1 MYIEKMKY
9 YLTIMVVSLFLG
21 GCESDLLDVDL
32 DSVIDNEEI
41 EKNPEMA
48 ENLFLSSYKD
58 LQNQLNRLDQMAPN
72 YSGWN
77 AYCDEG
83 MDNAPLWDGANAF
96 TKPGGRGYGDV
107 FSNNAKNKKFWPYK
121 DINRLNKFIS
131 DFSKSEDKK
140 ILSTVGEAH
149 FLRGYLYFELV
160 KRYGGVPL
168 ISDKLENH
176 ERLVRSSEK
185 ESWDFIANELDS
197 AINLMVVK
205 QKDQVTD
212 KDRANKYTAFA
223 LKSRAMLYA
232 GTIAKYGL
240 APENNGLQGIEKSE
254 AERYLTLAYAAA
266 DSVVKSQKYA
276 LYDNYHGSSKNYQYI
291 FLDENNDEVIFQFDF
306 DFPGNGH
313 SYDMHWAPYR
323 FRDGWGTET
332 VPLLELVEDYEY
344 TDGTIKPFD
353 YTKKYQSVAE
363 VFEGKDLRLDGTIL
377 HGGSKWHGEEMEVH
391 RETRVIK
398 SNGDEEKYYVNAEWQ
413 LSTKDNL
420 VPELDGVHATGI
432 DGPINVSGGWDI
444 TRTGFYI
451 KKYLDPDKV
460 LTSDQSW
467 QNQILIRYGE
477 VLLNKAEAA
486 AELGGAYVVDGL
498 AALNEIR
505 SRASQPSKGELI
517 IDEVRHE
524 RKIEMAFEMNRFWD
538 LRRWRIGGNVLQNT
552 MFHAL
557 NPIQWIDQTKTPAE
571 IYYTIEKVEPGDHLK
586 PRLYNE
592 KDNYCPVSLSDNPG
606 MIQNNG
612 W

>member
-1 MYIEKMKY
+1 MHIEKMKY
-9 YLTIMVVSLFLG
+9 FLTIIVVSLFLG
-21 GCESDLLDVDL
+21 ACDSGLLDVEL
-32 DSVIDNEEI
+32 DSVIDS
-41 EKNPEMA
+41 EKIKNNPEMA

-58 LQNQLNRLDQMAPN
+58 IQNQLINLDQLGP
-72 YSGWN
+72 YYFGWN
-77 AYCDEG
+77 SLCDEG
-83 MDNAPLWDGANAF
+83 MDNAPVWDGANAY
-96 TKPGGRGYGDV
+96 TKSGGAGYGKA
-107 FSNNAKNKKFWPYK
+107 FRANADNGNFWPYK
-121 DINRLNKFIS
+121 DINSLNIFIN
-131 DFSKSEDKK
+131 DFSDSEDEK

-149 FLRGYLYFELV
+149 FLRAYLYFELV

-168 ISDKLENH
+168 IADNLDNYD
-176 ERLVRSSEK
+176 RLKRNTEK

-197 AINLMVVK
+197 ATNLLVDR
-205 QKDQVTD
+205 QKDGITD
-212 KDRANKYTAFA
+212 KDRANKFTAFA

-232 GTIAKYGL
+232 GTIAKYGKGS
-240 APENNGLQGIEKSE
+240 ENGGLQGIENSE

-266 DSVVKSQKYA
+266 DSVVESGKYA
-276 LYDNYHGSSKNYQYI
+276 LYNSYAGSSKNYQYI

-323 FRDGWGTET
+323 FKDGWGTET
-332 VPLLELVEDYEY
+332 VPLIEMVEDYEY
-344 TDGTIKPFD
+344 TDGTIKPLD

-363 VFEGKDLRLDGTIL
+363 VFEGKDLRFDATIL
-377 HGGSKWHGEEMEVH
+377 HGGSKWQGEEMEIH
-391 RETRVIK
+391 RETRVLTAD
-398 SNGDEEKYYVNAEWQ
+398 GGEESYYVNSEWQ
-413 LSTKDNL
+413 LTANDNL
-420 VPELDGVHATGI
+420 IPGVEGVRATGL

-451 KKYLDPDKV
+451 KKYLDPDKI
-460 LTSDQSW
+460 LADGESW

-486 AELGGAYVVDGL
+486 AELGGAYEAEGL
-498 AALNEIR
+498 EAMNEVR
-505 SRASQPSKGELI
+505 ERANQPMKSGLLI
-517 IDEVRHE
+517 DAVRHE
-524 RKIEMAFEMNRFWD
+524 RKIEMAFELNRFWD
-538 LRRWRIGGNVLQNT
+538 LRRWRIGGDVLQNT

-592 KDNYCPVSLSDNPG
+592 RDNYCPVPVSDNPG
-606 MIQNNG
+606 MIQNSG